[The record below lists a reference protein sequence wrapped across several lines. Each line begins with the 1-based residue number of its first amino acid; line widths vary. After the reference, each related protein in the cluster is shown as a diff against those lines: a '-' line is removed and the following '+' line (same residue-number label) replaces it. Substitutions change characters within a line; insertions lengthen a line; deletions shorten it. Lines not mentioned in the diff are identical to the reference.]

1 MVDAYMWGNIHRQS
15 PEADV
20 PIVDIQRYERRLGG
34 AANVAK
40 NIAALGAKPIL
51 CSVIGED
58 DEGFFKLL
66 KNQNL
71 SSEGILKEKRKTTL
85 KTRIICGD
93 KHQLRVDEET
103 NSPIQNEKAFIDNT
117 IALMQEANAVILQDY
132 NKGVLTKFVIKKLI
146 EAAKEKNIP
155 IAVDP
160 KLDNFWN
167 YTNIDLFKPN
177 LKEMNESLQ
186 TNILGSNIQ
195 KIEKSA
201 QKLQKKLNSKSV
213 LVTLSENGIFYF
225 DKIGIHQKAFQRKI
239 IDVSGAGDSVIAT
252 ATLALACKTNN
263 LELCTLANLAGGLVC
278 EEVGVVPIQKE
289 VLLKELMMD

>member
-1 MVDAYMWGNIHRQS
+1 MKTDWQHIIKLFSQQKILVVGDSMVDAYMWGNIHRQS

-103 NSPIQNEKAFIDNT
+103 NSPIQNEKAFTDNT

-146 EAAKEKNIP
+146 EAAKK
-155 IAVDP
+155 
-160 KLDNFWN
+160 
-167 YTNIDLFKPN
+167 
-177 LKEMNESLQ
+177 
-186 TNILGSNIQ
+186 
-195 KIEKSA
+195 KI
-201 QKLQKKLNSKSV
+201 
-213 LVTLSENGIFYF
+213 
-225 DKIGIHQKAFQRKI
+225 FQ
-239 IDVSGAGDSVIAT
+239 
-252 ATLALACKTNN
+252 L
-263 LELCTLANLAGGLVC
+263 
-278 EEVGVVPIQKE
+278 P
-289 VLLKELMMD
+289 

>member
-1 MVDAYMWGNIHRQS
+1 MKTDWQHIIKLFSQQKILVVGDSMVDAYMWGNIHRQS

-71 SSEGILKEKRKTTL
+71 SSKDSKEKRKTTL

-160 KLDNFWN
+160 KLDNFGTTQILI
-167 YTNIDLFKPN
+167 YSN
-177 LKEMNESLQ
+177 L
-186 TNILGSNIQ
+186 I
-195 KIEKSA
+195 
-201 QKLQKKLNSKSV
+201 
-213 LVTLSENGIFYF
+213 
-225 DKIGIHQKAFQRKI
+225 
-239 IDVSGAGDSVIAT
+239 
-252 ATLALACKTNN
+252 
-263 LELCTLANLAGGLVC
+263 
-278 EEVGVVPIQKE
+278 
-289 VLLKELMMD
+289 